1 MPDLAIEAR
10 GLSKTYRLGFRA
22 RKVKALADL
31 DLAVAPGSIYGF
43 VGPNGAGK
51 STTIKI
57 LVGLVRPS
65 AGVATLFGRPIADPA
80 ARLAVGYLPENPSF
94 HDFMRP
100 LEVMRYLGRLS
111 GLSGADLDRRSEALL
126 ERVGLAGARDLT
138 VRKFSKGMVQRLG
151 LAQAL
156 VHDPPLL
163 VLDEPMSGLDPI
175 GRKEVRDLVLEL
187 ARQGKTIF
195 FSTHILSDVE
205 TICDRVGMLLG
216 GRLVREGTLSS
227 LLDGSVRSVEVR
239 CAGLSTAAAG
249 EVRALA
255 SAGGAAP
262 EGHAFTFPSL
272 EAAGAGAAL
281 ALSRGGRLLSFQPQ
295 RETLEETFVRLASA
309 EGVAG
314 EPPLGTE
321 RRRAVE

>member
-1 MPDLAIEAR
+1 MPELAITCR
-10 GLSKTYRLGFRA
+10 RLSKTYRLGLRA
-22 RKVKALADL
+22 RKVEALADL
-31 DLAVAPGSIYGF
+31 DLAVEPGCIYGF

-51 STTIKI
+51 STTIKV
-57 LVGLVRPS
+57 LVGLVRAS
-65 AGVATLFGRPIADPA
+65 AGSAALFGKDVGDPR
-80 ARLAVGYLPENPSF
+80 ARRAVGYLPENPSF

-111 GLSGADLDRRSEALL
+111 GLSGADLDRRALELL
-126 ERVGLAGARDLT
+126 ERVGLGHALDLT

-205 TICDRVGMLLG
+205 SICDRVGMIFR
-216 GRLVREGTLSS
+216 GRLVREGALGS
-227 LLDGSVRSVEVR
+227 LLDGTVRAVEVR
-239 CAGLSTAAAG
+239 CTGLSPAAEAELRAG
-249 EVRALA
+249 AV
-255 SAGGAAP
+255 AGGASP
-262 EGHAFTFPSL
+262 DGHSFTYAGVD
-272 EAAGAGAAL
+272 EASAAAARVVALGGKLL
-281 ALSRGGRLLSFQPQ
+281 AVLPH
-295 RETLEETFVRLASA
+295 RENLEETFVRLAA
-309 EGVAG
+309 ETGTPP
-314 EPPLGTE
+314 EPADG
-321 RRRAVE
+321 

>member
-1 MPDLAIEAR
+1 MPDLAIAAQ

-22 RKVKALADL
+22 RKVQALTRL
-31 DLAVAPGSIYGF
+31 DLSVAPGSIYGF

-65 AGVATLFGRPIADPA
+65 AGCATLFGRPVDDPR

-100 LEVMRYLGRLS
+100 LEVLRYLGRLS
-111 GLSGADLDRRSEALL
+111 GLSGAELDRRAEALL
-126 ERVGLAGARDLT
+126 ERVGLSGARDLT

-175 GRKEVRDLVLEL
+175 GRKEVRDLVVEL

-205 TICDRVGMLLG
+205 TICDRVGMLLHG
-216 GRLVREGTLSS
+216 QLVREGPLQA
-227 LLDGSVRSVEVR
+227 LLDGSVRSVELR
-239 CAGLSTAAAG
+239 CAGLDEAAAA

-255 SAGGAAP
+255 AAGGPVP
-262 EGHAFTFPSL
+262 EGHAFTFPSI
-272 EAAGAGAAL
+272 EAASAGAAL
-281 ALSRGGRLLSFQPQ
+281 TLGRGGRLLALQPQ
-295 RETLEETFVRLASA
+295 RETLEETFVRLARASGA
-309 EGVAG
+309 PARDALAAG
-314 EPPLGTE
+314 G
-321 RRRAVE
+321 RRAVG